1 MKAALGIAI
10 AFATGFV
17 CRALGI
23 PAPAPPALI
32 GALLVTAMTVGYVVT
47 DRYMAMR
54 ATQSHNCAGPSGRS
68 MSSGDPP

>member
-10 AFATGFV
+10 ALATGFV

-32 GALLVTAMTVGYVVT
+32 GALLVTAMTVGYVLT
-47 DRYMAMR
+47 DRCMTTR
-54 ATQSHNCAGPSGRS
+54 AAQSHNCAGPSGR
-68 MSSGDPP
+68 GAPTEDPP